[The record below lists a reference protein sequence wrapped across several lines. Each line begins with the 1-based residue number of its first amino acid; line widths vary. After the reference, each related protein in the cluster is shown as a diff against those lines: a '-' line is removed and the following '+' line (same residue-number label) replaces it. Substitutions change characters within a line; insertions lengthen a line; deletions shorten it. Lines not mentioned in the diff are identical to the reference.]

1 MASKFF
7 GEIKKKFKGKFVFKL
22 AQIPLIAFFL
32 IVAASELFLFSN
44 SKTAHYE
51 ATASEI
57 SKVAKV
63 STNNQLTADFYPNL
77 TLDQKTY
84 DYLGKLI
91 GDTNSFNRKNYIY
104 YRGNGHKVRVVAN
117 GEGRA
122 DYRFPELPTNP
133 TMILENTFSVEWG
146 KEHLYENLSINL
158 MNKTNVYNA
167 TRTKHLFLNETD
179 ALYLIENN
187 SRFAGKTLEEIPGET
202 LTMKYKKNNGIEFE
216 EEWTIANIVMANQ
229 LDDKLYKKLYTSY
242 VVADFHIPITDMDN
256 CYCVA
261 FDFATSDVDNAK
273 FLTQIV
279 PRYADHKLRFD
290 TRNLTKDKSVSLEKI
305 KNEFFKLANYKTST
319 DNRLLIVSLA
329 IIIVF
334 TVLVYFWCST
344 ENVPVFST
352 CVLIGG
358 LSALLYIAFHLIS
371 LFMTISI
378 VTRAF
383 NTYSIISFL
392 LLTLYAMI
400 VVAITSHPSKKKATN
415 NNKKKSNGEVS
426 TK

>member
-1 MASKFF
+1 MRKFF
-7 GEIKKKFKGKFVFKL
+7 AGIKNIFKGKFVFRL
-22 AQIPLIAFFL
+22 AQIPLVVFFL
-32 IVAASELFLFSN
+32 IVASSEFFLFSN

-57 SKVAKV
+57 SKVARV
-63 STNNQLTADFYPNL
+63 ANNKQLTADFYPNL

-117 GEGRA
+117 G
-122 DYRFPELPTNP
+122 DTIVNYRFPDLPTNP

-146 KEHLYENLSINL
+146 KEHLYENLNLNL

-167 TRTKHLFLNETD
+167 TRTKHLFLNESD
-179 ALYLIENN
+179 AMYLIENEIGV
-187 SRFAGKTLEEIPGET
+187 FAGKTLEEVPGLT
-202 LTMKYKKNNGIEFE
+202 LTMKYRKTSGVEYE
-216 EEWTIANIVMANQ
+216 EEWTIANIIMANQ

-279 PRYADHKLRFD
+279 PRYADHKMRFD
-290 TRNLTKDKSVSLEKI
+290 TRNLTKDKTKSLDKI
-305 KNEFFKLANYKTST
+305 RTEFFKLANYKTST
-319 DNRLLIVSLA
+319 ENRLLVVSLI

-334 TVLVYFWCST
+334 TILVYFWCST
-344 ENVPVFST
+344 ENIPVFST

-358 LSALLYIAFHLIS
+358 LAGLLYIALHLIS
-371 LFMTISI
+371 VFMTISL

-400 VVAITSHPSKKKATN
+400 VVAITSHPNKKKKVSKKKQ
-415 NNKKKSNGEVS
+415 KSEGAS
-426 TK
+426 K